1 MIVVAP
7 GMAFLS
13 WYVADLLN
21 NKVAAL
27 QNNTRAAATGGLVG
41 TFAFVF
47 LRMSVVSVVAYLRG
61 IPSEAKRLRAKR
73 LEERNKSMEDHG
85 GAGGG
90 GFGAAIDKDEDE
102 DGEDR

>member
-21 NKVAAL
+21 SKVTAL

-47 LRMSVVSVVAYLRG
+47 LLMSVVSVVAYLRG
-61 IPSEAKRLRAKR
+61 IPSEAKRRRVKR

-85 GAGGG
+85 GGG
-90 GFGAAIDKDEDE
+90 GFGAAIDNDEDE